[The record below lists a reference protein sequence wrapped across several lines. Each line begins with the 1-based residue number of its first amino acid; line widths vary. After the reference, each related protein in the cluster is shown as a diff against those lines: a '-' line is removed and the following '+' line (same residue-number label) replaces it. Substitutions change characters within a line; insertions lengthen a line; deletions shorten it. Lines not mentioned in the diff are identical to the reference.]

1 MIVLDASSV
10 VDLLLSPSTIAPAW
24 RGILGPDESLHA
36 PQLLD
41 LEVTQ
46 VLRRCVLSRMLT
58 AERAGQAVEALRT
71 LRVRRHS
78 HLPLLARVWQLRH
91 NLTAYDAAYVALA
104 EELGATLVT
113 RDAKLASATG
123 HRARIDLV

>member
-24 RGILGPDESLHA
+24 RRILGPDESLHA

-46 VLRRCVLSRMLT
+46 VLRRCVLARMLT
-58 AERAGQAVEALRT
+58 AERAGQAVEALRM
-71 LRVRRHS
+71 LRVTRYS

-104 EELGATLVT
+104 EELGATLLT

-123 HRARIDLV
+123 HRARIELV

>member
-10 VDLLLSPSTIAPAW
+10 VDLLLSPSTSAPAW
-24 RGILGPDESLHA
+24 RRILSPDESLHA

-58 AERAGQAVEALRT
+58 EDRAAQAVEALRA
-71 LRVRRHS
+71 LRVIRHS